1 MDKFYH
7 VTPVYN
13 LESISLNGI
22 EQDIKQAKT
31 NMMGGRLSDVG
42 YIYAFDNYYDAIL
55 WAARLGWNNPN
66 IEMAIIQYKDDKPYK
81 KDTHFE
87 SGSAL
92 GGWLKR
98 KGTVRPHQIID
109 IIYLTDDMTKE
120 AVKERDR
127 VYSGLKNGR

>member
-92 GGWLKR
+92 NAGGITLSCHIWLSPLS
-98 KGTVRPHQIID
+98 T
-109 IIYLTDDMTKE
+109 YTDAE
-120 AVKERDR
+120 
-127 VYSGLKNGR
+127 